1 MVLST
6 ECALSSM
13 PFRIDEAV
21 QACIIQEQE
30 VVHAVA
36 ILAKQG
42 VVIILNVEKL
52 MQVIILQLTGAVVSL
67 PLVICDR
74 THECAPNGFV

>member
-1 MVLST
+1 
-6 ECALSSM
+6 M

-42 VVIILNVEKL
+42 VVIILNVEKIDAGYNTPTYRSGC
-52 MQVIILQLTGAVVSL
+52 VTAT
-67 PLVICDR
+67 CDL
-74 THECAPNGFV
+74 